1 MPGLRA
7 SEEEVVGSPNE
18 QQEEAM
24 SLWDAVFGS
33 QKKKESEPDFSNVQ
47 SGSSSTAPQET
58 EARGAAHAASPPGSS
73 AHEAETYEVAKGD
86 SLWKIAQRLY
96 GNGTQWPKIYAAN
109 RDVLHDPNHLHPGQR
124 LRIPRA

>member
-1 MPGLRA
+1 
-7 SEEEVVGSPNE
+7 
-18 QQEEAM
+18 M

-86 SLWKIAQRLY
+86 SLWKIAQRVY
-96 GNGTQWPKIYAAN
+96 GNGTQWPRIYAAN
-109 RDVLHDPNHLHPGQR
+109 RRVRPIRQS
-124 LRIPRA
+124 

>member
-73 AHEAETYEVAKGD
+73 AHEAETYEVVKGD
-86 SLWKIAQRLY
+86 SLWKIAQRVY
-96 GNGTQWPKIYAAN
+96 GNGTQWPRIYAAN
-109 RDVLHDPNHLHPGQR
+109 RRVRPIRQS
-124 LRIPRA
+124 